1 MLCGILCCI
10 LFRVIYMCCPVQ
22 PGGGEVCEHRAED
35 GPRAGGPAPG
45 GRGYRPEEHRKVD
58 TLIPR
63 AGVAKVKKFDA
74 LIPHAGC
81 QSQKFDARV
90 AKNPRDKVI
99 GQRPDNIVR
108 VAKPC
113 EMVIQS
119 WYSRMR
125 RLSTRSSS
133 TLNIIR
139 VMPSVSQENLSD
151 TFSEPKCQVSF
162 PSPILL

>member
-63 AGVAKVKKFDA
+63 
-74 LIPHAGC
+74 AGC

-139 VMPSVSQENLSD
+139 VMPSVSQENFSD

>member
-63 AGVAKVKKFDA
+63 AG
-74 LIPHAGC
+74 C

-90 AKNPRDKVI
+90 AINPRDKVI

-139 VMPSVSQENLSD
+139 VMPSVSQENFSD
-151 TFSEPKCQVSF
+151 TFSEPKCR
-162 PSPILL
+162 SPVQYCYEGILK